1 METIHPGE
9 VVVVKYIQIN
19 APSMKVCLIV
29 QIKLYFLVFITIR
42 EKIFVD
48 CDGLNQ
54 VMKLRNN
61 ALVKILWISVTVAPV
76 TLNIVPEIILGLI
89 EMVEES

>member
-9 VVVVKYIQIN
+9 VVVIKYIHIN
-19 APSMKVCLIV
+19 APGMKVCLIV

-61 ALVKILWISVTVAPV
+61 ALIKIFWISVTVAPV